1 MQMKPLAAV
10 LVAGIVAGGCAVHQT
25 EEPALAGP
33 SELANA
39 VEVTAT
45 PDTIKLGM
53 SPIAPG
59 ESSQIV
65 VRVMGPG
72 GAAVANRS
80 VRVDVVVGQ
89 SFADCGQLALR
100 DFVTGSDGRAATV
113 FTAPTQ
119 PLPQP
124 ECTNFAP
131 GGTISIVATPAGTN
145 YQTSSQRAATIRMI
159 MPTVIQPPG
168 APTVSFTISPTTAKV
183 GAEVSFGDA
192 GSYAAA
198 GRTIVSFHWDFSDG
212 ISKTGAFV
220 QHDFAAPGTYT
231 ATLTVTDDLGNQSSK
246 SATIAITP

>member
-1 MQMKPLAAV
+1 
-10 LVAGIVAGGCAVHQT
+10 
-25 EEPALAGP
+25 
-33 SELANA
+33 
-39 VEVTAT
+39 
-45 PDTIKLGM
+45 KLGM

-80 VRVDVVVGQ
+80 VRVDVVVAQ

-100 DFVTGSDGRAATV
+100 DLVTGSDGRAATV

-198 GRTIVSFHWDFSDG
+198 GRTIVSFHWD
-212 ISKTGAFV
+212 
-220 QHDFAAPGTYT
+220 
-231 ATLTVTDDLGNQSSK
+231 
-246 SATIAITP
+246 

>member
-89 SFADCGQLALR
+89 SFAIDAGASIISVGVL
-100 DFVTGSDGRAATV
+100 VTNDR
-113 FTAPTQ
+113 
-119 PLPQP
+119 L
-124 ECTNFAP
+124 
-131 GGTISIVATPAGTN
+131 
-145 YQTSSQRAATIRMI
+145 QRARKM
-159 MPTVIQPPG
+159 
-168 APTVSFTISPTTAKV
+168 
-183 GAEVSFGDA
+183 
-192 GSYAAA
+192 
-198 GRTIVSFHWDFSDG
+198 
-212 ISKTGAFV
+212 
-220 QHDFAAPGTYT
+220 
-231 ATLTVTDDLGNQSSK
+231 
-246 SATIAITP
+246 